1 MVGCVIARQGKIV
14 ACGYHRRAGLAHA
27 EVVALG
33 RAGSAARGADVYVNL
48 EPCSHFGRTAPC
60 ADALIAAGEELTYDY
75 GIILEEPHTAKL
87 RRIWGCRCG
96 APGCTGTM
104 LKPRRRAAR

>member
-1 MVGCVIARQGKIV
+1 MHEGAHGDLRKDRVIIES
-14 ACGYHRRAGLAHA
+14 RRA
-27 EVVALG
+27 
-33 RAGSAARGADVYVNL
+33 
-48 EPCSHFGRTAPC
+48 
-60 ADALIAAGEELTYDY
+60 IAAGEELTYDY